1 MLHYE
6 TDGSIATITID
17 NPPVNSLTPEMHK
30 RLFEI
35 LNEFNEDK
43 DILCGILTSP
53 PGTSFCAGADI
64 KTPRPERSYL
74 ETVERH
80 LAPSAVYPD
89 ASYPGWEREVMNLI
103 RYKPIVAAIRGFC
116 LGHGFMYMSLLS
128 DIRYAAKGTIFG
140 LPEIAYGMGGAGGMI
155 SLGRHI
161 PHVAAME
168 LLLLGE
174 KVSAEEAKR
183 MFLINDVTE
192 EDALM
197 DRAMAAAEK
206 IASHP
211 SIGVR
216 TEMEAYQRSMDLSRS
231 DARAM
236 TEHMYRLTRSVLN
249 TQPPLS
255 KDSK

>member
-1 MLHYE
+1 MLNYE
-6 TDGSIATITID
+6 TDGCIATITID
-17 NPPVNSLTPEMHK
+17 NPPVNALTPEMHK
-30 RLFEI
+30 RLFEV
-35 LNEFNEDK
+35 LTEFNADN
-43 DILCGILTSP
+43 DIFCGILTSA
-53 PGTSFCAGADI
+53 PGTPFCAGADI
-64 KTPRPERSYL
+64 KTPRPERSRL

-80 LAPSAVYPD
+80 LALSAAYPD
-89 ASYPGWEREVMNLI
+89 ASYPGWEREVMNMT
-103 RYKPIVAAIRGFC
+103 RYKPIVAAIRGYC
-116 LGHGFMYMSLLS
+116 LGHGFIYMNLLS
-128 DIRYAAKGTIFG
+128 DIRYAARGTIFG
-140 LPEIAYGMGGAGGMI
+140 LPEIAYGMGGAGGII

-168 LLLLGE
+168 LLLLGD

-183 MFLINDVTE
+183 MFLINDVTD

-197 DRAMAAAEK
+197 DRAMSAAEK

-211 SIGVR
+211 CIGVR

-236 TEHMYRLTRSVLN
+236 AEHMYRLSRSVQS

-255 KDSK
+255 ND